1 MCELQR
7 FVFWY
12 SVHRPYRAFVHV
24 EATTYNV
31 TWQPFSYPHRQ
42 SAWEDLGTPNDR
54 TLEIFLLTR
63 ATLALC
69 SAELLNYDAFQNNV
83 KIYRTMHRAPGDLK
97 FA

>member
-1 MCELQR
+1 
-7 FVFWY
+7 
-12 SVHRPYRAFVHV
+12 VHV

-54 TLEIFLLTR
+54 TLGIFLLTR

-69 SAELLNYDAFQNNV
+69 SAELLNYDAFHNNV
-83 KIYRTMHRAPGDLK
+83 KFIGPCIEHQETLNSLK
-97 FA
+97 S